1 MANHKRKRPKKR
13 RAGCAMCKPW
23 KQNGQKTELLLK
35 PSERRKLQKE
45 E

>member
-1 MANHKRKRPKKR
+1 VNHKRKRPKKL

-23 KQNGQKTELLLK
+23 KQNSTKKELLFK

-45 E
+45 KR